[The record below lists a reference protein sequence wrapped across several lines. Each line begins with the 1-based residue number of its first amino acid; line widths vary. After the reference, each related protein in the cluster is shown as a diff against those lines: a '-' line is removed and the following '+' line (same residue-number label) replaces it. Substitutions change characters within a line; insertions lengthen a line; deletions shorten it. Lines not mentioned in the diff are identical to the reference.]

1 MSTIKTNQIQHTA
14 NGAAA
19 FTLPTSDG
27 SSGQFL
33 KTNASGALSFG
44 SGGKILQYK
53 YKEVSGTTYSTT
65 SSTFQNI
72 SDFDLTVTP
81 TSATSILIIQV
92 NLRIALWHSTG
103 NGGNMTVRISDDNAS
118 TYLSDGLV
126 YIYRYD
132 TGGTYWEGTD
142 TQVTSVVAGS
152 TNARTYKLYYK
163 QNDGQMARI
172 NQNNST
178 NIMDRSS
185 IQVMEVAA

>member
-1 MSTIKTNQIQHTA
+1 MSKIQANQIQHTQ
-14 NGAAA
+14 NGAAV

-132 TGGTYWEGTD
+132 TGGAYWEGTD